1 MCSHPAHSWGPNTK
15 ASRAWRPK
23 PQQLDQRATTWL
35 PVPWM
40 YLWCSNTLS
49 LSRNTPTTF
58 TDYLQKHFI
67 FHQKHHSRP
76 SVSVCVRPSW
86 SYVLLSLWKKKKKNP
101 FQGLF
106 PKVLLRFLFRGYERK
121 PWQAAVFHEVSKQG
135 IPSGVWDLWEHW
147 LIK

>member
-49 LSRNTPTTF
+49 SSRNTPTTF

-76 SVSVCVRPSW
+76 SASVCVRPSW
-86 SYVLLSLWKKKKKNP
+86 SYVLLSLWKKKKKIP
-101 FQGLF
+101 FRVYFQKYSLGS
-106 PKVLLRFLFRGYERK
+106 FLGDMRGNLGR
-121 PWQAAVFHEVSKQG
+121 PQFSMRSVSKAFQAECE
-135 IPSGVWDLWEHW
+135 ISGS
-147 LIK
+147 IG